1 MNAKPHHAGGEPTI
15 RTYRPR
21 DHAAVSD
28 LYLTG
33 LLAGSH
39 DFNDTAADLDFMN
52 EAYFSQERDHF
63 WVAERGG
70 EVVGCVGLVHEGNI
84 AQVRRLR
91 VVRELQD
98 SSLAV
103 QLLDT
108 ALRHCRK
115 YGALKVVLDTRI
127 DSDRAIA
134 LLQSS
139 GFQFS
144 GGKQVQGKE
153 VLEFYFNIY
162 RKPEPSE
169 EPIASGPTPG
179 EYAPGSTGRGPDG
192 RGNDRIRILLVDDH
206 QALRDGLKSLFEDEE
221 DIEVVGEASDGE
233 EAIVLSKRVRPDLVI
248 MDVTMPRMN
257 GIEATRVLNKEFPRI
272 RVIGLSMH
280 EKHEVSKSMLEAG
293 ASAYLPKD
301 VPSRLLLAAI
311 RNQTAGVPTAHS

>member
-1 MNAKPHHAGGEPTI
+1 MTSDSTHSGCEPTI
-15 RTYRPR
+15 RTYRAT

-28 LYLTG
+28 LYYSG
-33 LLAGSH
+33 LLAGST
-39 DFNDTAADLDFMN
+39 DFNDTAADLDFME
-52 EAYFSQERDHF
+52 EAYFSQEKDHF
-63 WVAERGG
+63 WVAECEGQ
-70 EVVGCVGLVHEGNI
+70 VVGCVGLVHDGNM

-91 VVRELQD
+91 VAPRLQET
-98 SSLAV
+98 SLAV

-108 ALRHCRK
+108 ALKHCRK
-115 YGALKVVLDTRI
+115 HGALKVVLDTRM

-134 LLQSS
+134 LLQTS

-144 GGKQVQGKE
+144 GGKQIQGKE

-162 RKPEPSE
+162 RKSDPSE
-169 EPIASGPTPG
+169 EPIPAGSTPLEIAS
-179 EYAPGSTGRGPDG
+179 GSTGRGGNG
-192 RGNDRIRILLVDDH
+192 RGNERIRVLLVDDH
-206 QALRDGLKSLFEDEE
+206 RALRDGLKSLFEDEP

-233 EAIVLSKRVRPDLVI
+233 EAVVLTKRIKPDLVI

-257 GIEATRVLNKEFPRI
+257 GIEATRVLSKEFPRV

-280 EKHEVSKSMLEAG
+280 EKHEVAKSMLEAG

-311 RNQTAGVPTAHS
+311 RNETSGTPAAR